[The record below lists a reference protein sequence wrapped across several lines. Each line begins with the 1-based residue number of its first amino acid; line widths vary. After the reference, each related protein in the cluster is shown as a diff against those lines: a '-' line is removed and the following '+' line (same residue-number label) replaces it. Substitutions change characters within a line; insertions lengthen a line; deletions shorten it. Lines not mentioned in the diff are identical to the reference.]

1 MVYMISTFLTL
12 LEIVSLNLFNS
23 SGGKS
28 PSERERIRKGRWVRF
43 KYSEDAEYNDLV
55 TAVRLDNP

>member
-1 MVYMISTFLTL
+1 MSFISQL
-12 LEIVSLNLFNS
+12 LARPL
-23 SGGKS
+23 
-28 PSERERIRKGRWVRF
+28 PKGRGYARGGGWVRF